1 MKTLRRA
8 RARATR
14 GEYRTSGL
22 YGGSLSGVP
31 RTAYLVSRMKADV
44 VAQALATIDE
54 IRALLQA
61 PQFAVRR
68 FEQLASQGPLDRLS
82 DQIDSVKVAA
92 DRVRAQLLRR

>member
-1 MKTLRRA
+1 
-8 RARATR
+8 
-14 GEYRTSGL
+14 
-22 YGGSLSGVP
+22 
-31 RTAYLVSRMKADV
+31 MKADV

-61 PQFAVRR
+61 AQFAVRR
-68 FEQLASQGPLDRLS
+68 FEQLAQGPLDRLS